1 MHCKS
6 RNDSSFILRFSKC
19 ITILSQD
26 DSKLSFEEQMNRFC
40 IDLSSQPSCLRS
52 RLVFPWLVKEPL
64 LSLTCHLQVIRNFE
78 LVGRVNLDQL
88 ELMKD
93 KTKDVSSSEEEE
105 ERGEDETV
113 EEADEEEEEEE
124 LIEEEEEKRLE
135 SRQEEVT
142 GNGLHVCPI
151 MSFCA
156 SDAKLNTLVIIQKI
170 K

>member
-1 MHCKS
+1 M
-6 RNDSSFILRFSKC
+6 
-19 ITILSQD
+19 
-26 DSKLSFEEQMNRFC
+26 
-40 IDLSSQPSCLRS
+40 
-52 RLVFPWLVKEPL
+52 
-64 LSLTCHLQVIRNFE
+64 
-78 LVGRVNLDQL
+78 NLDQL